1 MTAAPQLAVGQT
13 WRRNR
18 DGRLAKVVGITDNA
32 RGDVL
37 ALAYRYVDDNGT
49 FTSPR
54 RENLPYTFTRSHTLT
69 DKETAT

>member
-1 MTAAPQLAVGQT
+1 M
-13 WRRNR
+13 
-18 DGRLAKVVGITDNA
+18 VGITDNA

-54 RENLPYTFTRSHTLT
+54 RENLPYTFTRSYTLT
-69 DKETAT
+69 DKENAT